1 MPLPINGPMSATAIN
16 IEASRVGSTTGP
28 LAGTVGTT
36 PTAVSFVGLYA
47 NSTPVFPPM
56 NTSPSYKYSDF
67 YGRTFVAATS
77 PWWIINTTYAPG
89 LNGKKYT
96 TSGSNVVPN
105 NSDPLSTSVI
115 LGPLAPGVSQSN
127 GQWNACG
134 ILTINSDEDMII
146 VGGSYS
152 TSTNRYYPVWQQYL
166 RSFYT
171 SSITNS
177 FRGMSDNGHF
187 IDYPGSINH
196 VAADAI
202 YLQGDETKIFWL
214 DQEFA
219 TTGDDGAVD
228 IRRYGIFSINTS
240 TYSGDTYPKLWQY
253 TGWTRQINDSTHQQG
268 YHYSQP
274 RATSL
279 SNEFINQWDDTSV
292 LDEDIINIYVVNQI
306 KNENL
311 ANDREWNGGITKMK
325 YDKTTSTGTSV
336 ALTTPTFKVWQ
347 INRGVGTGTGSN
359 MPNSNTTGFNDITFF
374 GAFDPR

>member
-1 MPLPINGPMSATAIN
+1 MPLPINGPISATAIN
-16 IEASRVGSTTGP
+16 LEASRVGSTTGP

-36 PTAVSFVGLYA
+36 PTGISFVGIYA

-146 VGGSYS
+146 VGGAYS
-152 TSTNRYYPVWQQYL
+152 TSTNRYYPVWQRYL

-177 FRGMSDNGHF
+177 FRGMSDKGHF
-187 IDYPGSINH
+187 IDYP
-196 VAADAI
+196 
-202 YLQGDETKIFWL
+202 TM
-214 DQEFA
+214 
-219 TTGDDGAVD
+219 
-228 IRRYGIFSINTS
+228 
-240 TYSGDTYPKLWQY
+240 
-253 TGWTRQINDSTHQQG
+253 
-268 YHYSQP
+268 
-274 RATSL
+274 
-279 SNEFINQWDDTSV
+279 V
-292 LDEDIINIYVVNQI
+292 LLI
-306 KNENL
+306 
-311 ANDREWNGGITKMK
+311 
-325 YDKTTSTGTSV
+325 
-336 ALTTPTFKVWQ
+336 
-347 INRGVGTGTGSN
+347 
-359 MPNSNTTGFNDITFF
+359 
-374 GAFDPR
+374 

>member
-1 MPLPINGPMSATAIN
+1 
-16 IEASRVGSTTGP
+16 
-28 LAGTVGTT
+28 
-36 PTAVSFVGLYA
+36 
-47 NSTPVFPPM
+47 
-56 NTSPSYKYSDF
+56 
-67 YGRTFVAATS
+67 
-77 PWWIINTTYAPG
+77 
-89 LNGKKYT
+89 
-96 TSGSNVVPN
+96 
-105 NSDPLSTSVI
+105 
-115 LGPLAPGVSQSN
+115 
-127 GQWNACG
+127 
-134 ILTINSDEDMII
+134 
-146 VGGSYS
+146 
-152 TSTNRYYPVWQQYL
+152 
-166 RSFYT
+166 
-171 SSITNS
+171 
-177 FRGMSDNGHF
+177 MSDNGHF

-274 RATSL
+274 RAISL
-279 SNEFINQWDDTSV
+279 SNEFINQWDDTPV
-292 LDEDIINIYVVNQI
+292 LDEDIINIYVGNQI

>member
-1 MPLPINGPMSATAIN
+1 MALPSSGPMSATAIN
-16 IEASRVGSTTGP
+16 LEASRAGATTGP

-56 NTSPSYKYSDF
+56 NVTPSYKYSDF
-67 YGRTFVAATS
+67 YGRTFVVGTS
-77 PWWIINTTYAPG
+77 PWWIINTTYSAG

-96 TSGSNVVPN
+96 TSGNNIVPN

-115 LGPLAPGVSQSN
+115 LGPLAPGVSQAN

-134 ILTINSDEDMII
+134 ILTINSDEDMVI

-202 YLQGDETKIFWL
+202 YLQGDDTKVFWL

-219 TTGDDGAVD
+219 TSGDDGAVD
-228 IRRYGIFSINTS
+228 IRRYGVFSINTS
-240 TYSGDTYPKLWQY
+240 TYASKTYPKLWQH
-253 TGWTRQINDSTHQQG
+253 TGWTRQINDSTQQQG

-274 RATSL
+274 RAISV
-279 SNEFINQWDDTSV
+279 SNEYLNTIKNPSEPT
-292 LDEDIINIYVVNQI
+292 LDEDIINIYIVNQI

-311 ANDREWNGGITKMK
+311 ANDREWNGGITKIE
-325 YDKTTSTGTSV
+325 YDKTTAAGVSV
-336 ALTTPTFKVWQ
+336 ALSSPVFKVWQ
-347 INRGVGTGTGSN
+347 INKGVGSSSI
-359 MPNSNTTGFNDITFF
+359 MPNSNYTTFNDITFF
-374 GAFDPR
+374 GNSPNL

>member
-1 MPLPINGPMSATAIN
+1 MPLPINGPISATAIN
-16 IEASRVGSTTGP
+16 LEASRVGSTTGP

-36 PTAVSFVGLYA
+36 PTGISFVGIYA

-77 PWWIINTTYAPG
+77 PWWIINTTYSDG

-96 TSGSNVVPN
+96 TSGSNVIPN
-105 NSDPLSTSVI
+105 TNDPLTTSVR
-115 LGPLAPGVSQSN
+115 LGPVYEWSATGVL
-127 GQWNACG
+127 
-134 ILTINSDEDMII
+134 IINSDEDLII
-146 VGGSYS
+146 VGGAYS
-152 TSTNRYYPVWQQYL
+152 TSTARYYPVWQRYL

-177 FRGMSDNGHF
+177 FRGMSESGHF
-187 IDYPGSINH
+187 IDYVGTINH

-202 YLQGDETKIFWL
+202 YLQGDNTKVFWL

-228 IRRYGIFSINTS
+228 LRRYGVFSVNTS

-253 TGWTRQINDSTHQQG
+253 TGWTRQINDSTQQQG

-274 RATSL
+274 RVESV
-279 SNEFINQWDDTSV
+279 SNAFINQFTFPPT
-292 LDEDIINIYVVNQI
+292 LDEDIINLYVVNQI

-311 ANDREWNGGITKMK
+311 ASDRQWNGGITKIE
-325 YDKTTSTGTSV
+325 YDTTTGTGTSV
-336 ALTTPTFKVWQ
+336 ALDSPTFKVWQ
-347 INRGVGTGTGSN
+347 INRGVGTGTT
-359 MPNSNTTGFNDITFF
+359 MPNSDYTTFNDITWSGFV
-374 GAFDPR
+374 AL